1 MDYTEKFL
9 KHIWVGIRKE
19 EERREH
25 IIWVKS
31 AVDSVSLPAEYRQDR
46 QRDHQSPAAE
56 HWTNCFLCLVWG
68 SSSTS
73 MSVTLVILPYQRK
86 CSTSIH
92 YHTQLP
98 KAGPVLSA
106 FYG

>member
-31 AVDSVSLPAEYRQDR
+31 AADSVSLPAEYRQDR
-46 QRDHQSPAAE
+46 QRD
-56 HWTNCFLCLVWG
+56 
-68 SSSTS
+68 SSVS
-73 MSVTLVILPYQRK
+73 
-86 CSTSIH
+86 CS
-92 YHTQLP
+92 
-98 KAGPVLSA
+98 
-106 FYG
+106 